1 MRLLLLSNS
10 TCYQKGYLEHAMGDL
25 KDFLGDSVGRVLF
38 IPYAGVTVEWDS
50 YTTKVREKYAEIG
63 YKLVSIHEVSDPVTA
78 VKEAEAIAVGG
89 GNTFYLLRELYENRL
104 IEPICERVSDGLPY
118 MGWSAGSN
126 MVCPT
131 VKTTNDMPIVE
142 PPSFKALDLIPFQ
155 INPHYTDTVLPQ
167 HQGETRADRI
177 AEFIEANPDMT
188 VVGLREGS
196 ILRVEGDSLTLLG
209 EKDLRLFRKGQD
221 VMDYSTTDAIDFLLG

>member
-1 MRLLLLSNS
+1 MRMLLLSNS
-10 TCYQKGYLEHAMGDL
+10 TCYQKGYLEHAMGDM
-25 KDFLGDSVGRVLF
+25 KEFLGDSVGRVLF
-38 IPYAGVTVEWDS
+38 VPYAGVTVAWDT
-50 YTTKVREKYAEIG
+50 YTKKVREKYAEIG
-63 YKLVSIHEVSDPVTA
+63 YELVSVHDMSDPVAA
-78 VKEAEAIAVGG
+78 VRDAEAIAVGG

-104 IEPICERVSDGLPY
+104 IEPIRERVSDGMPY

-131 VKTTNDMPIVE
+131 IRTTNDMPIVE

-155 INPHYTDTVLPQ
+155 INPHYTDAVLPH

-177 AEFIEANPDMT
+177 AEFIAANPNMA

-209 EKDLRLFRKGQD
+209 EKDLRLFHQGQD

>member
-1 MRLLLLSNS
+1 MRMLLLSNS

-25 KDFLGDSVGRVLF
+25 KEFLGDSVGRVLF
-38 IPYAGVTVEWDS
+38 VPYAGVTIAWDT
-50 YTTKVREKYAEIG
+50 YTEKVREKYAEIG
-63 YKLVSIHEVSDPVTA
+63 YELVSVHDMSDPVAA
-78 VKEAEAIAVGG
+78 VRDAEAIAVGG
-89 GNTFYLLRELYENRL
+89 GNTFYLLRELHENRL
-104 IEPICERVSDGLPY
+104 IEPIRERVSDGMPY

-131 VKTTNDMPIVE
+131 IRTTNDMPIVE

-155 INPHYTDTVLPQ
+155 INPHYTDAVMPQ

-177 AEFIEANPDMT
+177 AEFIAANPNMA

-209 EKDLRLFRKGQD
+209 EKDLRLFRQGQD

>member
-1 MRLLLLSNS
+1 MLLLSNS

-25 KDFLGDSVGRVLF
+25 KEFLGDSVGRVLF
-38 IPYAGVTVEWDS
+38 VPYAGVTIAWDT
-50 YTTKVREKYAEIG
+50 YTEKVREKYAEIG
-63 YKLVSIHEVSDPVTA
+63 YELVSVHDMSDPVAA
-78 VKEAEAIAVGG
+78 VRDAEAIAVGG
-89 GNTFYLLRELYENRL
+89 GNTFYLLRELHENRL
-104 IEPICERVSDGLPY
+104 IEPIRERVSDGMPY

-131 VKTTNDMPIVE
+131 IRTTNDMPIVE

-155 INPHYTDTVLPQ
+155 INPHYTDAVMPQ

-177 AEFIEANPDMT
+177 AEFIAANPNMA

-209 EKDLRLFRKGQD
+209 EKDLRLFRQGQD